1 MIKRRIS
8 PPRNAVKPGGD
19 DFDMPAHRA
28 ASLRVEVA
36 ENSPRQADEIAPQE
50 RALLL
55 RGRRPHRGFY
65 QEAL

>member
-1 MIKRRIS
+1 
-8 PPRNAVKPGGD
+8 
-19 DFDMPAHRA
+19 MPAHRA

-36 ENSPRQADEIAPQE
+36 ENSPREADEIAPQE